1 MSKDFLA
8 TRARTG
14 KIIGA
19 NTVEAEPKL
28 IVYSDSNATDRAGG
42 IENDVT
48 TRIGKCSKD
57 TFIYFDGIPG
67 SKKAFVSDDTNTANH
82 YTVSVFG
89 GDLVVSG
96 TLYAEGNASS
106 MWEIDGSD
114 NLIPTNTI
122 DGDTGLFAM
131 NFDEVV
137 EVISAVGASSSLVNI
152 DYSRYTLS
160 SRDYALDLFFE
171 VDPSDNNN
179 IMPK

>member
-1 MSKDFLA
+1 MSRDFLS
-8 TRARTG
+8 TRSRTG

-28 IVYSDSNATDRAGG
+28 IVYSDSNATNRVGG
-42 IENDVT
+42 IESDVT
-48 TRIGKCSKD
+48 TRINKCSDD

-67 SKKAFVSDDTNTANH
+67 SKKSFLTDSVANAN
-82 YTVSVFG
+82 TVSVFG

-106 MWEIDGSD
+106 MWEEDGD

-137 EVISAVGASSSLVNI
+137 EVIASVGTNSSLADI

-171 VDPSDNNN
+171 VDPTDNNN
-179 IMPK
+179 IIPK

>member
-28 IVYSDSNATDRAGG
+28 IVYSDSNATDRAGA
-42 IENDVT
+42 IEGAVT
-48 TRIGKCSKD
+48 ARINECSKD

-67 SKKAFVSDDTNTANH
+67 SKKAFVADDTNTANH

-106 MWEIDGSD
+106 MWEEDSSG

-131 NFDEVV
+131 NFDEVR
-137 EVISAVGASSSLVNI
+137 EDIAQIGTNTFLGNI
-152 DYSRYTLS
+152 DHSRYTLS
-160 SRDYALDLFFE
+160 SRDCALDLFFE
-171 VDPSDNNN
+171 VDQSDNNN
-179 IMPK
+179 IVPK

>member
-8 TRARTG
+8 TRSRTG

-42 IENDVT
+42 IENVVT

-67 SKKAFVSDDTNTANH
+67 SKKAFVANDTDTANH

-106 MWEIDGSD
+106 MWEEDGSD

-131 NFDEVV
+131 NFDEVR
-137 EVISAVGASSSLVNI
+137 EDITQIGTNTYMSNL

-160 SRDYALDLFFE
+160 NRDYALDLFFE
-171 VDPSDNNN
+171 VDPTDNDN
-179 IMPK
+179 IMQK